1 MRILE
6 LPRVELSGEEDLN
19 TMLTDDMKTLIRNH
33 SAGMVA
39 TVNTDGTPAVSPK
52 ATFLILSDTQLVFS
66 NIRSPNTVQNIKNRP
81 NVEVCFIDL
90 VLRISAR
97 IKGRAKYIEKS
108 EAEPELVRKFEKAY
122 GDYLDAMSGFVMID
136 VMESELI
143 FSPAYDLGI
152 TEDELRESNMNKL
165 NGIYSKELL

>member
-1 MRILE
+1 
-6 LPRVELSGEEDLN
+6 
-19 TMLTDDMKTLIRNH
+19 MLTDDMKTLIRNH

-108 EAEPELVRKFEKAY
+108 EAEPELVRKFEQAY

>member
-108 EAEPELVRKFEKAY
+108 EVEPELVRKFEQAY

>member
-165 NGIYSKELL
+165 NSIYYKELL

>member
-108 EAEPELVRKFEKAY
+108 EAEPELVRKFEQAY

>member
-108 EAEPELVRKFEKAY
+108 EAEPELLGKFEQAY

>member
-6 LPRVELSGEEDLN
+6 LPQVEPSGEEDLN

-108 EAEPELVRKFEKAY
+108 EAEPELVRKFEQAY

>member
-108 EAEPELVRKFEKAY
+108 EAEPELVRKFEQAY
-122 GDYLDAMSGFVMID
+122 GDYLDAMSGFVIID

-165 NGIYSKELL
+165 NSIYYKELL

>member
-108 EAEPELVRKFEKAY
+108 EAEPELLGKFEQAY
-122 GDYLDAMSGFVMID
+122 GDYLDAMSGFVIID

-165 NGIYSKELL
+165 NSIYYKELL

>member
-1 MRILE
+1 M
-6 LPRVELSGEEDLN
+6 
-19 TMLTDDMKTLIRNH
+19 
-33 SAGMVA
+33 
-39 TVNTDGTPAVSPK
+39 
-52 ATFLILSDTQLVFS
+52 
-66 NIRSPNTVQNIKNRP
+66 QNIKNRP

-90 VLRISAR
+90 GLRISAR

-108 EAEPELVRKFEKAY
+108 EAEPELLGKFEQAY
-122 GDYLDAMSGFVMID
+122 GDYLDAMSGFVIID

>member
-6 LPRVELSGEEDLN
+6 LPQVELSGEEDLN

-108 EAEPELVRKFEKAY
+108 EAEPELVRKFEQAY